1 MQDDKLKPDLVVV
14 ENSLRSLMPVSM
26 VMNRDHLLYS
36 AGVHSGTCRHRR
48 VRRLWQT
55 ATAGLILLV
64 LGLSFILIS
73 PGETRV
79 AIAVAKNGQPSASLD
94 TTDRKPQPG
103 GMAGEKQTPSPV
115 SQAFYSSIWNIDGWS
130 PAELQRN
137 GISVKP
143 GKRDLRFDDELFN
156 ELPLPVDK
164 VPWVCVEFSAD
175 RFPNAEDVVMSVE
188 IVSHTGAVLGGT
200 RVSRA
205 ESTKGTNQPL
215 KLHFVL
221 PEQTKLSDVGLTKM
235 ELSDVVIRVYQAPK
249 ANAPQQIDG
258 SPEFGGYRLSLRR
271 IRELIK

>member
-1 MQDDKLKPDLVVV
+1 MQDDELKPDLVVV
-14 ENSLRSLMPVSM
+14 ESSLRSLMPVSM
-26 VMNRDHLLYS
+26 VIDRDQLLYS

-48 VRRLWQT
+48 GRRLWQA

-79 AIAVAKNGQPSASLD
+79 AAAVAKNGQPSPPLD
-94 TTDRKPQPG
+94 TTDGKPQPG
-103 GMAGEKQTPSPV
+103 GMAGEKQTLSPE
-115 SQAFYSSIWNIDGWS
+115 SNAFYSSIWNIDGWE

-156 ELPLPVDK
+156 GLPLPVDK

-175 RFPNAEDVVMSVE
+175 KFPNAEDVVMSVE

-205 ESTKGTNQPL
+205 ESTKGTKQPL

-221 PEQTKLSDVGLTKM
+221 PEHTNLSDVG
-235 ELSDVVIRVYQAPK
+235 LSDVVIRVYQAPE
-249 ANAPQQIDG
+249 ANDPQQMHG
-258 SPEFGGYRLSLRR
+258 SPGLNGYRLSLRR